1 MENRKRILAVLLAGT
16 MIAGSLAGCGSN
28 GGSDTPATD
37 TPVADNNND
46 TEQAGTETAGDEA
59 TTGGEDAEASVLSM
73 EELGAMEHDE
83 RSSYLFEQNLGEF
96 YEYYQEA
103 KAELENVPLRY
114 AKMAVAEAKL
124 IESGVLVPDP
134 VSYTHLRAHETSV

>member
-37 TPVADNNND
+37 TPVADNSNN
-46 TEQAGTETAGDEA
+46 TEQAGTETAEDE
-59 TTGGEDAEASVLSM
+59 TTTEGEEADTTVLSM

-83 RSSYLFEQNLGEF
+83 RSSYLYEQNLGEF
-96 YEYYQEA
+96 Y
-103 KAELENVPLRY
+103 
-114 AKMAVAEAKL
+114 
-124 IESGVLVPDP
+124 GVII
-134 VSYTHLRAHETSV
+134 YE